1 MFDAKPETIIIL
13 TREVQIE
20 DPMGTDM
27 LPRWRQLLRS
37 RQFDACRR
45 WCTALGP
52 LQAQVSLVILCY
64 SLFKMLNT
72 II

>member
-20 DPMGTDM
+20 DHMGTYM

-37 RQFDACRR
+37 RQFGVCRR
-45 WCTALGP
+45 CYRALAQAKGL
-52 LQAQVSLVILCY
+52 LQAILCQ
-64 SLFKMLNT
+64 SLFTMLNK
-72 II
+72 IIQ